1 VAVSTKLL
9 TVDGAAELLGVS
21 RHTVVELITSG
32 RLTWR
37 MAANKRTVLV
47 EVPTDLEGE
56 SLEIG
61 SQADARDLG
70 GGQPPARH
78 PETGVEVRR
87 RTSGLHGISDVEA
100 WSQPK

>member
-1 VAVSTKLL
+1 M
-9 TVDGAAELLGVS
+9 TVDQAAELLGVS

-47 EVPTDLEGE
+47 EVPSDLEGE

-61 SQADARDLG
+61 SLVDARDLG
-70 GGQPPARH
+70 RRQPPARH
-78 PETGVEVRR
+78 LESGVEVRR
-87 RTSGLHGISDVEA
+87 RTSALHGISDVEA